1 MQSDVMVVARILHVI
16 GVVLWIGG
24 VAFIAT
30 VLLPALRHIPDPG
43 EGLALFSMVEG
54 RFKQQARI
62 VTLVTGLSGMFML
75 SALHA
80 WDRYLNPTF
89 WWVHLMTFIWLV
101 FTVILFVIE
110 PFFLGQHV
118 QDSARRNPGRAL
130 RLAHRL
136 LSILLVLSLVAILGA
151 VSGVHAS

>member
-1 MQSDVMVVARILHVI
+1 MQDDAMVIARMLHVI

-30 VLLPALRHIPDPG
+30 VLLPALRRLPDAG
-43 EGLALFSMVEG
+43 KALALFSQVEG

-62 VTLVTGLSGMFML
+62 ITLVTGLSGMFML

-80 WDRYLNPTF
+80 WDRYLQPAF
-89 WWVHLMTFIWLV
+89 WWVHLMSFIWLV

-110 PFFLGQHV
+110 PFFLGQRV
-118 QDSARRNPGRAL
+118 QDSARHNPGRAL

-136 LSILLVLSLVAILGA
+136 LSALLVLSLIAILGA
-151 VSGVHAS
+151 VSGVHA